1 MSDDPWCIEDGWLHG
16 AQVCPSP
23 NCNDR
28 PAGVAI
34 DLLVIHNIS
43 LPPGQFGTGCV
54 QRFFCNELSPEEHP
68 YFSGIA
74 ALKVSAHLLIER
86 GGALTQFVPFERRA
100 WHAGQS
106 SFQGRDD
113 CNDFSV
119 GVELEGTDEQPYTE
133 IQYQQLS
140 AVARTLMRHYP
151 AMSADRIAGHADI
164 APGRKTDPGAAFD
177 WSYFRQLLAV
187 RYR

>member
-1 MSDDPWCIEDGWLHG
+1 MSRDPWGIDDGWLRS
-16 AQVCPSP
+16 ARLCPSP

-34 DLLVIHNIS
+34 DLLVVHNIS

-54 QRFFCNELSPEEHP
+54 QRFFCNQLPPDEHP
-68 YFSGIA
+68 YFVEIA

-86 GGALTQFVPFERRA
+86 TGALTQFVPFERRA

-106 SFQGRDD
+106 RYRGREN
-113 CNDFSV
+113 CNDFSI

-133 IQYQQLS
+133 AQYQQLS

-151 AMSADRIAGHADI
+151 GLSADRITGHADI
-164 APGRKTDPGAAFD
+164 APGRKTDPGSAFD

-187 RYR
+187 